1 MGRPTE
7 IHDLEN
13 AFKEYLISKG
23 IATPKKCMR
32 WAFGNDY
39 DIFSKADMYAKW
51 NGRHTKLGMLC
62 DSVDLKCAFS
72 FICAAYKAHEIRK
85 VTKRIMK
92 GLKKL
97 DSMTLNKKGR

>member
-1 MGRPTE
+1 MGRPTGT
-7 IHDLEN
+7 HDLEN

-39 DIFSKADMYAKW
+39 RIKSKADMYGKW

-62 DSVDLKCAFS
+62 DSVDLKLAFS

-85 VTKRIMK
+85 VNKRMMK